1 MEQDL
6 YSAILKI
13 LEKDIK
19 INTNENLINTLF
31 EKRSEKFH
39 VAVTKNDKYKVQKE
53 NLKKANEKIFNKYEN
68 AWDII
73 SELEN
78 WQNISDEISH
88 IIELQMYKYGVYD
101 GIKLILDSINK

>member
-6 YSAILKI
+6 YNAILKI

-19 INTNENLINTLF
+19 INTKENLINTLF

-53 NLKKANEKIFNKYEN
+53 NLKKQMKKYLTN
-68 AWDII
+68 MKM
-73 SELEN
+73 L
-78 WQNISDEISH
+78 
-88 IIELQMYKYGVYD
+88 
-101 GIKLILDSINK
+101 GI